1 MISSLQVSYVHLLIW
16 IVVSLTLYKPD
27 NRLLQ
32 QTIELEKKNKA
43 IETAKNDGSNTKT
56 AG

>member
-1 MISSLQVSYVHLLIW
+1 MLIRS
-16 IVVSLTLYKPD
+16 IILITIQKPD

-32 QTIELEKKNKA
+32 QTIELEKKNKV
-43 IETAKNDGSNTKT
+43 IETAKDGGSSTET

>member
-1 MISSLQVSYVHLLIW
+1 MISLLQVSYVYLLVW

-32 QTIELEKKNKA
+32 QTIELEKKNKV
-43 IETAKNDGSNTKT
+43 IEAAKNDGSNTKT
-56 AG
+56 SG